1 MPPPPPTPRR
11 SLFRL
16 LQRRG
21 CARLVPRLFMLS
33 CFSVNLKAQCS
44 QGASQLGRAVP
55 ARRPRA
61 RSARAGAARPTVFT
75 IALRL
80 PRISPFVSCCMAK
93 DEAQWAK
100 QMEQLRDEIRRH
112 DRLYYEEAAPIIT
125 DREYDRLYKE
135 LVNLETQFPDL
146 VTPDSPTQRVGG
158 KPLKAFEQ
166 VAHVIPMLSLD
177 NTYSEEEVKNF
188 YARIRRLLPNEKV
201 PVVIEP
207 KVDGVAVSLIYE
219 NGRLRQAATRGDG
232 TVGDNITQNIRTIR
246 SMPEQLRGAA
256 PKLLEVRGEVYMD
269 KHGFEE
275 LNDERRKAG
284 LPLFANPR
292 NAAAGSLKQLDPAIV
307 AKRPLGV
314 VLYGTGATEGVDVDV
329 HSEIFPLLKKL
340 GLPATERWW
349 VAKSVE
355 EILEAIHELDGIRHK
370 FAYQTDGAVVKV
382 NSFAQR
388 ERLGFTAKS
397 PRWAIAY
404 KYEAERVETRLND
417 IVIQVGRTGILTPV
431 AMLEPVFVS
440 GSTVGRAT
448 LHNEDEIK
456 RKDIRIGDTVVIE
469 KAGEVIPAVVEV
481 VKSKR
486 PRDAKAFDF
495 ARHIHG
501 KCPVCGSPIRRDPQ
515 FVAWRCEN
523 LQCPAQTTRRVEFF
537 AARSALDI
545 ESVGGIVADKLVER
559 GLVRDPLD
567 LFELKTEQ
575 LAKLNLGTDEEP
587 RVFGEKNAT
596 KAIRAIERARTLP
609 LSRWLFALA
618 IPDVGRTTAS
628 QLARFHETIEDVAN
642 SALLGDVLDYHKKR
656 EEKEDAK
663 EIADRLLQAGFA
675 KPSKSKAE
683 KGRGITTEVG
693 PVVAQSVLDF
703 FASAAGKKILHRIKE
718 LSIHPKSEKVSAKKA
733 AALPLTG
740 KTFVL
745 TGTLPSMAREEA
757 TERIEALGGHV
768 TGSVS
773 KKTDYVLAGAE
784 PGSKFD
790 KAKELGV
797 RIIDEPEFRKIL
809 DRG

>member
-1 MPPPPPTPRR
+1 MM
-11 SLFRL
+11 
-16 LQRRG
+16 QQM
-21 CARLVPRLFMLS
+21 ARDET
-33 CFSVNLKAQCS
+33 Q
-44 QGASQLGRAVP
+44 
-55 ARRPRA
+55 
-61 RSARAGAARPTVFT
+61 AAKR
-75 IALRL
+75 
-80 PRISPFVSCCMAK
+80 
-93 DEAQWAK
+93 
-100 QMEQLRDEIRRH
+100 MEQLRNEIRKH
-112 DRLYYEEAAPIIT
+112 DRLYYEEAAPIIS

-135 LVNLETQFPDL
+135 LVELETQFPDL

-166 VAHVIPMLSLD
+166 VPHLIPMLSLD

-188 YARIRRLLPNEKV
+188 YARIQRLLPNEKI

-232 TVGDNITQNIRTIR
+232 TVGDDITQNIRTIR
-246 SMPEQLRGAA
+246 SVPEGLRGAA
-256 PKLLEVRGEVYMD
+256 PKLLEARGEVYMD
-269 KHGFEE
+269 KHGFEK
-275 LNDERRKAG
+275 LNDERRKTG

-307 AKRPLGV
+307 AKRPLGI
-314 VLYGTGATEGVDVDV
+314 VLYGTGATQGVGIDV

-340 GLPATERWW
+340 GLPVTERWW
-349 VAKSVE
+349 VAESVD
-355 EILEAIHELDGIRHK
+355 EILDAIHELDGVRHK

-388 ERLGFTAKS
+388 DHLGFTAKS

-431 AMLEPVFVS
+431 AVLEPVLVS

-456 RKDIRIGDTVVIE
+456 RKDIRMGDTVVIE

-486 PRDAKAFDF
+486 PRHAKPFDF
-495 ARHIHG
+495 AKHIRG
-501 KCPVCGSPIRRDPQ
+501 KCPVCGGPIRRDPQ

-545 ESVGGIVADKLVER
+545 ESIGGIVADKLVER
-559 GLVRDPLD
+559 GLVREPLD

-587 RVFGEKNAT
+587 RVFGEKNAI

-618 IPDVGRTTAS
+618 IPDVGRTTAT
-628 QLARFHETIEDVAN
+628 QLARYHETIDDVAN
-642 SALLGDVLDYHKKR
+642 SQLLRDVLQYHEKR
-656 EEKEDAK
+656 EQKSRDGEAK
-663 EIADRLLQAGFA
+663 EIADRLIQAGFA

-683 KGRGITTEVG
+683 KGRGITTEFG
-693 PVVAQSVLDF
+693 PAVAKSVLDF
-703 FASAAGKKILHRIKE
+703 FASASGKKILQRLRRLRIQ
-718 LSIHPKSEKVSAKKA
+718 PRSEKVSAKKSA
-733 AALPLTG
+733 ELPLVG

-745 TGTLPSMAREEA
+745 TGTLPSMTREEA
-757 TERIEALGGHV
+757 TEKIEALGGHV

-773 KKTDYVLAGAE
+773 RRTDYVLAGSE
-784 PGSKFD
+784 PGSKLE
-790 KAKELGV
+790 KAKEFGIRVL
-797 RIIDEPEFRKIL
+797 DEAAFRKML
-809 DRG
+809 

>member
-1 MPPPPPTPRR
+1 MT
-11 SLFRL
+11 
-16 LQRRG
+16 
-21 CARLVPRLFMLS
+21 
-33 CFSVNLKAQCS
+33 
-44 QGASQLGRAVP
+44 
-55 ARRPRA
+55 
-61 RSARAGAARPTVFT
+61 
-75 IALRL
+75 
-80 PRISPFVSCCMAK
+80 K
-93 DEAQWAK
+93 DETRAAK
-100 QMEQLRDEIRRH
+100 RMEQLRDEIRKH
-112 DRLYYEEAAPIIT
+112 DRLYYEEAASIIS

-135 LVNLETQFPDL
+135 LVDLETQFPDL
-146 VTPDSPTQRVGG
+146 VMPDSPTQRVGG

-166 VAHVIPMLSLD
+166 VPHLIPMLSLD

-188 YARIRRLLPNEKV
+188 YARIQRLLPKEKI

-246 SMPEQLRGAA
+246 SVPERLHGAP
-256 PKLLEVRGEVYMD
+256 PKLLEARGEVYMD
-269 KHGFEE
+269 KHGFEK

-314 VLYGTGATEGVDVDV
+314 VLYGTGKTKGVDIDL

-340 GLPATERWW
+340 GLQITERWW
-349 VAKSVE
+349 VAESVE
-355 EILEAIHELDGIRHK
+355 EILDAIHELDGIRRN

-404 KYEAERVETRLND
+404 KYEAERVETRLSD

-481 VKSKR
+481 AKSKR
-486 PRDAKAFDF
+486 PRDAKPFDF
-495 ARHIHG
+495 AKHIHG

-523 LQCPAQTTRRVEFF
+523 LQCPAQTTRRVEFL
-537 AARSALDI
+537 AARTALDI
-545 ESVGGIVADKLVER
+545 ESVGGIVADNLVER
-559 GLVRDPLD
+559 RLVREPLD

-596 KAIRAIERARTLP
+596 KAIRAIQRARTLP

-618 IPDVGRTTAS
+618 IPDVGRTTAT

-642 SALLGDVLDYHKKR
+642 SQLLRDVLQYHEKR
-656 EEKEDAK
+656 ERKSRDNEVKG
-663 EIADRLLQAGFA
+663 IADRLIQVGFA

-683 KGRGITTEVG
+683 KSRGITTEVG
-693 PVVAQSVLDF
+693 PVVAKSVLEF
-703 FASAAGKKILHRIKE
+703 FASAAGKKILQRLRQLGIQ
-718 LSIHPKSEKVSAKKA
+718 PKSEKVSPKKA

-745 TGTLPSMAREEA
+745 TGTLPSMTREEA
-757 TERIEALGGHV
+757 TAKIEARGGHV
-768 TGSVS
+768 SSSVS

-784 PGSKFD
+784 PGSKLG

-797 RIIDEPEFRKIL
+797 SVIDEAGFRRML
-809 DRG
+809 

>member
-1 MPPPPPTPRR
+1 
-11 SLFRL
+11 
-16 LQRRG
+16 
-21 CARLVPRLFMLS
+21 
-33 CFSVNLKAQCS
+33 
-44 QGASQLGRAVP
+44 
-55 ARRPRA
+55 
-61 RSARAGAARPTVFT
+61 
-75 IALRL
+75 
-80 PRISPFVSCCMAK
+80 MAK
-93 DEAQWAK
+93 DEAHAARRV
-100 QMEQLRDEIRRH
+100 EQLREEIRRH
-112 DRLYYEEAAPIIT
+112 DRLYYEEAAPVIS

-135 LVNLETQFPDL
+135 LVDLEMQFPNL
-146 VTPDSPTQRVGG
+146 VTPGSPTQGVGG

-166 VAHVIPMLSLD
+166 VPHLVPMLSLD

-188 YARIRRLLPNEKV
+188 YARIQRLLPNEKI

-232 TVGDNITQNIRTIR
+232 TVGDDITQNIRTIR
-246 SMPEQLRGAA
+246 SVPERLRGAA
-256 PKLLEVRGEVYMD
+256 PKLLEARGEVYMD
-269 KHGFEE
+269 KHGFEK
-275 LNDERRKAG
+275 LNDERQKAG
-284 LPLFANPR
+284 LPVFANPR

-329 HSEIFPLLKKL
+329 HSKIFPLLKKL

-349 VAKSVE
+349 VAKSVD
-355 EILEAIHELDGIRHK
+355 EILDAIHDLDGIRHS

-431 AMLEPVFVS
+431 AMLEPVLVS

-486 PRDAKAFDF
+486 PRGADPFDF
-495 ARHIHG
+495 AKHIHG
-501 KCPVCGSPIRRDPQ
+501 KCPVCGGPIRRDPQ

-523 LQCPAQTTRRVEFF
+523 LQCPAQTTRRIEFF

-559 GLVRDPLD
+559 GLVREALD

-596 KAIRAIERARTLP
+596 KAIRAIERSRTLP

-618 IPDVGRTTAS
+618 IPDVGRTTAT
-628 QLARFHETIEDVAN
+628 QLAHFHETIEEVAN
-642 SALLGDVLDYHKKR
+642 SPLLNDVLLYHQKRDEKK
-656 EEKEDAK
+656 DAE
-663 EIADRLLQAGFA
+663 EIADRLIQTGFA

-683 KGRGITTEVG
+683 KTRGITTEVG

-703 FASAAGKKILHRIKE
+703 FGSSVGKKTLRRIKE
-718 LSIHPKSEKVSAKKA
+718 VGIHPKTEKVSAKKA
-733 AALPLTG
+733 AELPLAG

-745 TGTLPSMAREEA
+745 TGALPSMTREEA

-790 KAKELGV
+790 KAKELGI
-797 RIIDEPEFRKIL
+797 RIIGELEFRKML
-809 DRG
+809 